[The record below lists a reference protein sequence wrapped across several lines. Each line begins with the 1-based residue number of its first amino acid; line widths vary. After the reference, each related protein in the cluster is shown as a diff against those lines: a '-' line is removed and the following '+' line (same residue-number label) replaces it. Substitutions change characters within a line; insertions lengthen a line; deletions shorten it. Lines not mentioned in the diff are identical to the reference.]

1 MAVAD
6 NSHAL
11 SAVATLARD
20 IHVMPE
26 FLGNRSPHA
35 DPDARAVIAGLGLE
49 RDIPSLVK
57 LYVAGLCGLAYGA
70 RQVMEALRARGLNL
84 DTLIISG
91 GAAQSRLVRQIL
103 ADATGLDVAVAATP
117 EPVLLGAA
125 MLGAV
130 AAARFPS
137 LEDAMRSMSQ
147 LGPLCTPAA
156 GDTRAFHA
164 AKYQVYEL
172 LQSTERHARNLMAS
186 LSGDHRV

>member
-1 MAVAD
+1 MGSWRRALGLIVVVAAGACTAP
-6 NSHAL
+6 SAL
-11 SAVATLARD
+11 YDPAATPELPVVDVSWFQADAYCTWAGKHLPTEAQWEKAARGTD
-20 IHVMPE
+20 DRVYPTP
-26 FLGNRSPHA
+26 RAS
-35 DPDARAVIAGLGLE
+35 DPDVHE
-49 RDIPSLVK
+49 R
-57 LYVAGLCGLAYGA
+57 
-70 RQVMEALRARGLNL
+70 
-84 DTLIISG
+84 SG
-91 GAAQSRLVRQIL
+91 HGQRSHEG

-130 AAARFPS
+130 AAARFTS

-164 AKYQVYEL
+164 AKYKVYEL

-186 LSGDHRV
+186 LSSDHRV

>member
-35 DPDARAVIAGLGLE
+35 DPDARAMIAGLGLE
-49 RDIPSLVK
+49 RDIASLVK

-70 RQVMEALRARGLNL
+70 RQVLEALRARELRLN
-84 DTLIISG
+84 TLIISG

-103 ADATGLDVAVAATP
+103 ADVTRLDVAVAVTP

-130 AAARFPS
+130 AAARFRS

-147 LGPLCTPAA
+147 LGPLCTPVM
-156 GDTRAFHA
+156 GNMRAFHE
-164 AKYQVYEL
+164 AKYKIYEL
-172 LQSTERHARNLMAS
+172 LQSTERQARAVMAPFAT
-186 LSGDHRV
+186 DQE